1 MRPGASLDRFADDGK
16 PGSIGR
22 AWAIAILF
30 AAVAVTSFAV
40 DQSVTLSVPP
50 HDPPAS
56 SAGR

>member
-1 MRPGASLDRFADDGK
+1 LDRFADDGK